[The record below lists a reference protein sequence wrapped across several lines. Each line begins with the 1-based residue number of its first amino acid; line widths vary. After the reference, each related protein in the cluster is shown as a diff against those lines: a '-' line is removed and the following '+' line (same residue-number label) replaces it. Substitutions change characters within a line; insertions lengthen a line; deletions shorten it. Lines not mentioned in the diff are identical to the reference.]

1 MKTLPRTT
9 IILCALFL
17 FVPPAFAQGRRT
29 SLLSKSEYF
38 HIYGQQDVDV
48 PTLLT
53 KLNFNYL
60 LQLESLNG
68 PQDPESRDVLA
79 KTMDALYAEVSDIL
93 NINVYSFHGNIK
105 FLRDRKEVEG
115 AYYRIY
121 RADFKEP
128 SFYYHDRNTIYIS
141 YADLTLEMMGH
152 KIAEAILA
160 HYFVV
165 PPTEKI
171 QEVLSGYVEYSLRE
185 ASGTLPEDEYENDII
200 EPSEPEP
207 ETPPQRTN
215 GKMSWIIAGLTVML
229 VLGVSLWK
237 TKKDLKL

>member
-1 MKTLPRTT
+1 MKPTSL
-9 IILCALFL
+9 ILCALFL

-38 HIYGQQDVDV
+38 HVYAQQDVDLY
-48 PTLLT
+48 TLLT

-60 LQLESLNG
+60 LQLESLAG
-68 PQDPESRDVLA
+68 PAEADLRDVLA
-79 KTMDALYAEVSDIL
+79 KTADALYAEVSDIL

-115 AYYRIY
+115 EYYRIY
-121 RADFKEP
+121 RVDFKEP

-141 YADLTLEMMGH
+141 YADLTLEMLGH
-152 KIAEAILA
+152 QIAQAILA

-185 ASGTLPEDEYENDII
+185 AVGTLPDEYEDDI
-200 EPSEPEP
+200 SERPDP
-207 ETPPQRTN
+207 VPDVPQKRTN
-215 GKMSWIIAGLTVML
+215 GKRFWIIGALTGML
-229 VLGVSLWK
+229 VLCVIVWK
-237 TKKDLKL
+237 MKKR